1 MAKHLAVP
9 EIWHKSKRVLRTAVQ
24 VIVSGAL
31 VLGTIVVLAPQ
42 VLDAVAEV
50 LPGPWVAWLTGAIA
64 ARGRQCRPV
73 PSDGDPRGERVAGA
87 ARPGFGAEV
96 VCRGEVGGASAG
108 SLPVLAGKWACGESD
123 VLSAAGGS
131 DH

>member
-24 VIVSGAL
+24 VVVSGAL

-64 ARGRQCRPV
+64 AL
-73 PSDGDPRGERVAGA
+73 A
-87 ARPGFGAEV
+87 AV
-96 VCRGEVGGASAG
+96 
-108 SLPVLAGKWACGESD
+108 
-123 VLSAAGGS
+123 SAALSRVMAIPAVNGWLVQLGLGS
-131 DH
+131 VPKSSVEGE